1 MNHPDYSF
9 LTGLYSVALM
19 PWNGDEKMSQIKRL
33 LLILLGVALVGLS
46 ISSVFADPLLSSG
59 SVAVGDRYLITT
71 IRGEARAWIADHWV
85 TGPVNLQLLVQ
96 VTYAGTHNVIFK
108 VLSGTFQVNNKPY
121 SIDVGQW
128 HGDYNRDT
136 HTAVY
141 QGPATAPDGKRGYFV
156 LYGRDTAGAQQGVFM
171 NIWSDFVGE
180 YGALWHIKLQSFR
193 TKVI

>member
-1 MNHPDYSF
+1 M
-9 LTGLYSVALM
+9 L
-19 PWNGDEKMSQIKRL
+19 QIKRL
-33 LLILLGVALVGLS
+33 LPILLGIALVGLS
-46 ISSVFADPLLSSG
+46 IGSVSADPLLSSG
-59 SVAVGDRYLITT
+59 NVAVGDRYLITT
-71 IRGEARAWIADHWV
+71 ILGEARAWIAGHWV
-85 TGPVNLQLLVQ
+85 TGPANLQLLAQ

-128 HGDYNRDT
+128 RGDYNRDT
-136 HTAVY
+136 HTTVY

-156 LYGRDTAGAQQGVFM
+156 LFGRDTAGAQQGVFM

-180 YGALWHIKLQSFR
+180 YGALWHIELNSFR